1 MATNKEAVGPNSDL
15 NDAIISSAFGVYG
28 DCGFNP
34 TAHASGFI
42 RDAEIENL
50 LADYSRPLFLA
61 AGLNPNTV
69 GIALINNKSL
79 NAFVA
84 NGQNIYFHTGL
95 ILESEDPNM
104 VIGVIAHEMAILSA
118 ATCRA
123 RPPLTKPN
131 ARRWLQQFWVWLSA
145 GGRRMSGWRLSPA
158 ASTLSTQVFVFQP
171 RAGIECRRDCP
182 AAFGRY
188 GSTVPT
194 ALSA

>member
-1 MATNKEAVGPNSDL
+1 RAQPQRLVASFLSFLHCKNMRCTSVYPKNCHNHWRQMQVSVVLLAKQE
-15 NDAIISSAFGVYG
+15 FGTKMKRFIRLLLLVMG
-28 DCGFNP
+28 VLALSP
-34 TAHASGFI
+34 TAHSSGFI

-104 VIGVIAHEMAILSA
+104 VIGVIAHEIGHIIGGHLS
-118 ATCRA
+118 R
-123 RPPLTKPN
+123 K
-131 ARRWLQQFWVWLSA
+131 A
-145 GGRRMSGWRLSPA
+145 GA
-158 ASTLSTQVFVFQP
+158 VNDA
-171 RAGIECRRDCP
+171 
-182 AAFGRY
+182 
-188 GSTVPT
+188 
-194 ALSA
+194 